1 MIKHCGAVNR
11 PQVAYDYL
19 NGCIA
24 IDIHNHV
31 RTGSVGL
38 EDIWK
43 TQSAH
48 ARQFAGVLGFVLT
61 YAYLAYQWFKLQDPK
76 CPVKLKNPV
85 NYFHRSTTF
94 QCSLCKIAICKLS
107 AKRSCWN
114 LHIEKGVPKTT
125 YRKKQNKLD

>member
-1 MIKHCGAVNR
+1 MITHCGAVNR

-19 NGCIA
+19 NGCAA

-48 ARQFAGVLGFVLT
+48 ARQFVGVLRFVFT
-61 YAYLAYQWFKLQDPK
+61 HAYLAYQWFKLQEPK
-76 CPVKLKNPV
+76 GPVRLKNPL

-94 QCSLCKIAICKLS
+94 QCSLCNIVICKPS

-114 LHIEKGVPKTT
+114 LRIEKGVPKTT